1 MAEAEE
7 ILIEA
12 AERATAAT
20 REMWAHKRAARAPE
34 TVSLS
39 ELRPWLQVLLQAC
52 HGTDAPLQA
61 TDPPPARGRLAR
73 HLGRVPPWEWQPA
86 AVAFTD
92 GTRIFLPRRLP
103 RSSSEGPAP
112 ERFRM
117 AALGLSGRLQRGA
130 VRWCPPSPLAR
141 DIFWAADGMI
151 GDRRLA
157 DELPGL
163 ASELARARRI
173 ARATRPEGHTLRA
186 VEQRVERLVRGWLMD
201 DAPAASR
208 KPAAV
213 PERAAPSL
221 EGLAPEQVARWAERW
236 AAEQPD
242 AADYRGMAPVPHWG
256 VPRPVRVARVASA
269 AAREHG
275 ESGGEGKRR
284 SRRLE
289 RRVEARDED
298 PDEDAAP
305 GPILLASEEGHLS
318 VQDPAGLRR
327 PRDQGLDDPLDLDAL
342 AEELARV
349 PEVARVREPGPVGE
363 ILESDDERLHG
374 DVTAREP
381 VAETIEAGIR
391 YPEWDYRLGDYRH
404 GHCVVRETPA
414 RDGDPGWADTVRRE
428 EPVLFDRV
436 RRLFEALRPHRVLER
451 RRLDG
456 SEIDLDAFVADYAD
470 RRAGLP
476 SSDRI
481 YLEPRPHRRDVAV
494 SFLVDGSGSTDA
506 WVAGRRTVLDVA
518 KAATLVLCEALAT
531 LGDRHAIHAF
541 SGEGPR
547 DVRVLR
553 IRGFAEPP
561 TVAARR
567 IAGLIPD
574 RFTRLGAPL
583 RHLTAALAREGA
595 QRRLLLLLSDGKPN
609 DDDEYEG
616 RYGIEDTRQAVV
628 EARSL
633 GIAVFCLTID
643 REGSTYLPQM
653 FGPFGYAILPDV
665 HRLPER
671 LADLYRR
678 LTAAGS

>member
-20 REMWAHKRAARAPE
+20 RAMWARRRAARAPE

-39 ELRPWLQVLLQAC
+39 ELRPWLQVLLRAC
-52 HGTDAPLQA
+52 YGTDAPLQA
-61 TDPPPARGRLAR
+61 MDPAPGRGRLAR
-73 HLGRVPPWEWQPA
+73 RLGRIPPWEWQPA

-92 GTRIFLPRRLP
+92 GTRLFLPRQLL
-103 RSSSEGPAP
+103 RSSPEGPASV
-112 ERFRM
+112 RFRM
-117 AALGLSGRLQRGA
+117 AALGLAGRLQRDA
-130 VRWCPPSPLAR
+130 VRCCPTALLAR
-141 DIFWAADGMI
+141 DVFWAADGRI

-163 ASELARARRI
+163 APELARTRRV
-173 ARATRPEGHTLRA
+173 ALAARPEWRTLRG
-186 VEQRVERLVRGWLMD
+186 VEQRVERLVRAWLAD
-201 DAPAASR
+201 EAPAASR
-208 KPAAV
+208 GPDVVLA
-213 PERAAPSL
+213 
-221 EGLAPEQVARWAERW
+221 GLTAEQVAQWAVRWAS
-236 AAEQPD
+236 EQPD

-256 VPRPVRVARVASA
+256 VPRPDLVARAASA
-269 AAREHG
+269 AVRERG
-275 ESGGEGKRR
+275 EAGGERPHR

-289 RRVEARDED
+289 RRIETRDEE
-298 PDEDAAP
+298 PDENAAP
-305 GPILLASEEGHLS
+305 GPLLLASEEGHLS

-349 PEVARVREPGPVGE
+349 PELARVRESGSAGE
-363 ILESDDERLHG
+363 ILESDDEGLRA
-374 DVTAREP
+374 DAAAREP
-381 VAETIEAGIR
+381 VAEASEAGLR
-391 YPEWDYRLGDYRH
+391 YPEWDYRLGDYRR

-414 RDGDPGWADTVRRE
+414 PDGDSDWADTIRRE
-428 EPVLFDRV
+428 ESVLFDRV
-436 RRLFEALRPHRVLER
+436 RRLFEALRPRRVLHR

-456 SEIDLDAFVADYAD
+456 NEVDLDAFVADYAD

-481 YLEPRPHRRDVAV
+481 YLEQRPDRRDVAV
-494 SFLVDGSGSTDA
+494 SFLVDASGSTDA

-518 KAATLVLCEALAT
+518 KAATLVLCEALAA

-553 IRGFAEPP
+553 VRGFAEPSAL
-561 TVAARR
+561 AARR
-567 IAGLIPD
+567 IAGLTPD

-583 RHLTAALAREGA
+583 RHLTAALARESA

-633 GIAVFCLTID
+633 GIEVFCLTID
-643 REGSTYLPQM
+643 REGSAYLPQM
-653 FGPFGYAILPDV
+653 FGPFGYAILSDV
-665 HRLPER
+665 RRLPER
-671 LADLYRR
+671 LVDLYRR
-678 LTAAGS
+678 LTAAGA